1 MSYKRSSLM
10 QERMEQNR
18 KSILN
23 SARNLISEGG
33 FKDAQIQTIAE
44 QAGVSSGLVYRYFD
58 NKSQVLIEVLSEAIN
73 TELLVIDAIT
83 ESDLPAERKL
93 HKAVATFVKRALN
106 SPQLAYSLMFEPVD
120 SMVEHERFRVKQ
132 LIKQS
137 VIKILAD
144 GNASGEFVLE
154 DLNTTALCVVGA
166 MTFVVVEPLDPAQNT
181 KFDQQHKDYF
191 SKQIADFCVDA
202 VRKK

>member
-1 MSYKRSSLM
+1 M

-18 KSILN
+18 KSILS
-23 SARNLISEGG
+23 SARKLISEGG

-83 ESDLPAERKL
+83 ESDLTAEQKL
-93 HKAVATFVKRALN
+93 HKAVTTFVKRALN

-120 SMVEHERFRVKQ
+120 SLVEHERFRVKQ
-132 LIKQS
+132 LIKKS
-137 VIKILAD
+137 IIKILAD